1 MPSKDQTGKDQAVR
15 KLARLR
21 ELLKQAKT
29 EGDRQTLRSAI
40 LVLQRTDFHR
50 MDSQRTQAPLAP
62 KGK

>member
-1 MPSKDQTGKDQAVR
+1 MPSKDQTVR

-29 EGDRQTLRSAI
+29 EADRQTLRSAI
-40 LVLQRTDFHR
+40 LVLQRADL
-50 MDSQRTQAPLAP
+50 QRTQAPPAP